1 MYTMRSNSDTNFT
14 VPGSRPARGGSTSTV
29 RSSSCDQS
37 RPSNLFLLA
46 RVFQASVNSSEDIRA
61 TKMLSTLLAWMFQ
74 RAAST
79 PLLETSVATTRLKLD
94 ASGIVKL
101 PFPQYSS
108 SKSWLPL
115 ELDELVLAAPLLLLA
130 RAAGDGAAA
139 APAVLPVG
147 AGPRESTCPAC
158 TSAAGGGGAAVV
170 SVGAG
175 SCAAVCPVCA
185 AAGSVPLAAPDPS
198 TPAALCS
205 AAA

>member
-1 MYTMRSNSDTNFT
+1 METLATDTLAAHTFPFVAAGALKVFATPVGAHVCMKCTCAQNVLAAHSCPF
-14 VPGSRPARGGSTSTV
+14 VAAGAPGCWCSWLVLTGPALQAPRLTTHSTH
-29 RSSSCDQS
+29 
-37 RPSNLFLLA
+37 
-46 RVFQASVNSSEDIRA
+46 
-61 TKMLSTLLAWMFQ
+61 
-74 RAAST
+74 
-79 PLLETSVATTRLKLD
+79 LKLD